1 MLWNFKDLPI
11 APGWDRLVESL
22 VVGCPDTGGLLFTL
36 VVGPVVV
43 DRAAGT
49 IVNFLADGIKLS
61 RIAPPPTGLL
71 SLSSL
76 FGILLLM
83 HLTLHLNIYTNMTS
97 ICKK

>member
-1 MLWNFKDLPI
+1 M
-11 APGWDRLVESL
+11 
-22 VVGCPDTGGLLFTL
+22 GCPDTGGLLFTMAI
-36 VVGPVVV
+36 GPVVV

-76 FGILLLM
+76 FGILRLM
-83 HLTLHLNIYTNMTS
+83 HLTPLFDIYTNMTY
-97 ICKK
+97 ICKRYGIAED